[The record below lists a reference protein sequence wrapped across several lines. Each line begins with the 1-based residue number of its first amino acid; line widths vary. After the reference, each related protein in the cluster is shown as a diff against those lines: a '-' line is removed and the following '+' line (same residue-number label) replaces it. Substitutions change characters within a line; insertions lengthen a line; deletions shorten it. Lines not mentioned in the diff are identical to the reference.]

1 MSHYSNYMEAW
12 ASAMEALLAWAMAM
26 AVDMEASEYW
36 AMAVASEAT
45 DMALVMETT
54 VTAAVTIHRAMEDMD
69 SLVFTKE
76 NGNWMQRENLQ
87 ICLVLFC
94 AFIPKTSTL
103 FYPGSINSIYQWLQ
117 CPYEYLVTFYL

>member
-1 MSHYSNYMEAW
+1 
-12 ASAMEALLAWAMAM
+12 MEALLAWAMAM